1 MLDIQLLRKDL
12 TNVAERLAQRGYSLD
27 IEQFNALEGKRK
39 QLQTSTEELQA
50 KRNSMSKQIGQL
62 KAKGDDVSAV
72 MAEVA
77 GLGDEL
83 KRNETDLT
91 ALQEEMNSFL
101 LNIPNLPHESV
112 PIGKSEDDKEHKK

>member
-12 TNVAERLAQRGYSLD
+12 TNVAEKLAQRGYSLD
-27 IEQFNALEGKRK
+27 IAQFNALEGKRK

-62 KAKGDDVSAV
+62 KAKGEDVSAV
-72 MAEVA
+72 MEEVA

-83 KRNETDLT
+83 KRNETELS
-91 ALQEEMNSFL
+91 ALQEEVNAFL
-101 LNIPNLPHESV
+101 L
-112 PIGKSEDDKEHKK
+112 KSPTAHREAETAKAHRG

>member
-12 TNVAERLAQRGYSLD
+12 ANVAERLAQRGYSLD
-27 IEQFNALEGKRK
+27 VLQFNALESQRK

-62 KAKGDDVSAV
+62 KAKGEDVSAV

-91 ALQEEMNSFL
+91 ALQEEVNSFC
-101 LNIPNLPHESV
+101 
-112 PIGKSEDDKEHKK
+112 